1 MRRWRLALVLALCS
15 LSLPAARSQK
25 LPAIQTD
32 RPDQTETP
40 AVVPKGLVQVE
51 LGFALERA
59 DPSSASAALPTFL
72 LRYGVNGRFE
82 LRLESEFIS
91 GKTGERRFSGLAPCE
106 IGAKVRLAEENG
118 VVPLTSLIGHLSI
131 PAAGSTEF
139 RTSYYA
145 PSFRFA
151 MQHTLSDALSLGY
164 NAGAEWDGESAE
176 PTFLYTL
183 STGISL
189 TETLGC
195 YVELY
200 GLAPQKRNAEHN
212 FDGGLTWLMR
222 PNVLLDVSGGAGLT
236 ADAPEFF
243 VAVGVSFRLME

>member
-1 MRRWRLALVLALCS
+1 MRRWRLALVLALS
-15 LSLPAARSQK
+15 SVPMLAAQSQE

-59 DPSSASAALPTFL
+59 DPSSASAALPAFL

-82 LRLESEFIS
+82 LRLETEFIS
-91 GKTGERRFSGLAPCE
+91 GKSGERRFSGLVPCE
-106 IGAKVRLAEENG
+106 FGAKVRLAEEDG
-118 VVPLTSLIGHLSI
+118 VIPVTSLIGHLSF
-131 PAAGSTEF
+131 PPVGSEEF

-151 MQHTLSDALSLGY
+151 MQHTLSDAFSLGY

-200 GLAPQKRNAEHN
+200 GFAPQKRSAVHN
-212 FDGGLTWLMR
+212 FDGGLTWLLR
-222 PNVLLDVSGGAGLT
+222 PNVLLDVSAGAGLT
-236 ADAPEFF
+236 PDASDFF
-243 VAVGVSFRLME
+243 VAVGVSFRLPE